1 MKIVNEYYVLIRLNT
16 HGKNVLCET
25 DCETLFLNEDGSFV
39 NDIRCATKYNTKK
52 CAYIVLRYYEISKC
66 GSEPSGFVPI
76 YVKEE
81 ITY

>member
-39 NDIRCATKYNTKK
+39 NDI
-52 CAYIVLRYYEISKC
+52 
-66 GSEPSGFVPI
+66 
-76 YVKEE
+76 
-81 ITY
+81 